1 MKKHSV
7 PNLTFCQSIKR
18 LFCCILAVGLSGCEP
33 EAIKID
39 AYNSTLVYCS
49 EGSPDSF
56 DPHTVTFGT
65 AFDASARQIYNRLVE
80 FKPGTTEIIPS
91 LAVDWKVNKDAT
103 RYTFYLRKNVAFH
116 HTHYFTPTRNFNAD
130 DVIFSFN
137 RQRDPN
143 HPYHQVGN
151 RNYAYF
157 EFQGLNTLLKEIV
170 KLDDYTVEF
179 ILSRPYAPFLSV
191 MAMEFTSIMSAE
203 YAEQLLMQG
212 TPERIINYPIG
223 TGPFKFV
230 RYQADAFIRYRAH
243 EQYWKGKEPVEH
255 LVFAITPDASLRL
268 ARVTAG
274 ECDVMSNPL
283 PIHLQVIEQ
292 NSDLKIISQRGLN
305 IAYWVF
311 NTQKPPLDN
320 KLVRKALSHAINRE
334 AILNAVYYNSA
345 EIAKNPI
352 PPDMWSYHEGIEDYE
367 YNPLLAK
374 NLLYKAGYGNG
385 FEIDIWAFPEQRN
398 YNPNSIKTAEL
409 IQQDLKKIGVTAKII
424 SYEVGTFLQ
433 KVKAG
438 EHYTALQG
446 WIADNGDPDNFFGS
460 LLSCEAMIP
469 GQNSA
474 FWCHE
479 EFDAIIRDAKRI
491 TERKQRIQLYRK
503 AQEIVKEEA
512 PWLTLAHTRQ
522 NIIINKRVKNL
533 KLSLTGGI
541 FFSGVALEPLI
552 DDEVTP

>member
-1 MKKHSV
+1 
-7 PNLTFCQSIKR
+7 
-18 LFCCILAVGLSGCEP
+18 
-33 EAIKID
+33 
-39 AYNSTLVYCS
+39 
-49 EGSPDSF
+49 
-56 DPHTVTFGT
+56 
-65 AFDASARQIYNRLVE
+65 
-80 FKPGTTEIIPS
+80 
-91 LAVDWKVNKDAT
+91 
-103 RYTFYLRKNVAFH
+103 
-116 HTHYFTPTRNFNAD
+116 
-130 DVIFSFN
+130 
-137 RQRDPN
+137 
-143 HPYHQVGN
+143 
-151 RNYAYF
+151 
-157 EFQGLNTLLKEIV
+157 
-170 KLDDYTVEF
+170 
-179 ILSRPYAPFLSV
+179 
-191 MAMEFTSIMSAE
+191 
-203 YAEQLLMQG
+203 
-212 TPERIINYPIG
+212 
-223 TGPFKFV
+223 
-230 RYQADAFIRYRAH
+230 
-243 EQYWKGKEPVEH
+243 
-255 LVFAITPDASLRL
+255 
-268 ARVTAG
+268 
-274 ECDVMSNPL
+274 
-283 PIHLQVIEQ
+283 
-292 NSDLKIISQRGLN
+292 
-305 IAYWVF
+305 
-311 NTQKPPLDN
+311 LDN